1 MKKTL
6 IALSGILLIAFFVI
20 FVANAG
26 SKEPEGKNK
35 ACTEVAKNCGKCPA
49 ASGSACSKISATAD
63 AACTKK
69 CDPAKCKEMGCD
81 PAKCKAEGCDP
92 AKCKADC
99 KEATAEVKC
108 CAQSKCKMMTEK

>member
-26 SKEPEGKNK
+26 SKDPEGKKK
-35 ACTEVAKNCGKCPA
+35 ACTEVAKDCGKCPA
-49 ASGSACSKISATAD
+49 ADCAKTAQAD
-63 AACTKK
+63 CTKK

-81 PAKCKAEGCDP
+81 QARCKADGCDP
-92 AKCKADC
+92 AKCKANC
-99 KEATAEVKC
+99 KEATAEVKSC
-108 CAQSKCKMMTEK
+108 PQSKCKMMTEK